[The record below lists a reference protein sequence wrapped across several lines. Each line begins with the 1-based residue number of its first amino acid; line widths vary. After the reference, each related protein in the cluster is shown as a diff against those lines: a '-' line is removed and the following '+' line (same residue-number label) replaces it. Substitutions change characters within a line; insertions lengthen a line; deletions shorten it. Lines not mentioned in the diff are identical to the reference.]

1 MQIKWMHAI
10 AVVAVFAVPC
20 FAAAQAPSAPA
31 QPQSAPTKALAG
43 TAVNS
48 FDFSGSFLKT
58 FSTST
63 TGNGTVETPT
73 DSYGGMVGVRY
84 IPGPWKGAEITYSYS
99 PLNQTYSVDK
109 ASCGFQCK
117 NPTVTIPNAQSQVTL
132 NYVVSRRMGKVTP
145 FAEAGFAFVIN
156 YSSGNAYAINTV
168 VRPGYVGDA
177 GADFGGP
184 RFGLRVQFR
193 DTLYRAPNLEFPY
206 AATGKFMQTAEPLI
220 GIYFRPW

>member
-63 TGNGTVETPT
+63 TGNGTVADPHRFLRRH
-73 DSYGGMVGVRY
+73 GGH
-84 IPGPWKGAEITYSYS
+84 
-99 PLNQTYSVDK
+99 PLHSRTMEG
-109 ASCGFQCK
+109 CGDH
-117 NPTVTIPNAQSQVTL
+117 VL
-132 NYVVSRRMGKVTP
+132 
-145 FAEAGFAFVIN
+145 
-156 YSSGNAYAINTV
+156 
-168 VRPGYVGDA
+168 
-177 GADFGGP
+177 
-184 RFGLRVQFR
+184 L
-193 DTLYRAPNLEFPY
+193 
-206 AATGKFMQTAEPLI
+206 
-220 GIYFRPW
+220 